1 MSEQILSNLKYQLQG
16 LMLRNQDGSFG
27 VKAERK
33 KVLVQIS
40 AQLKQGGYRLQ
51 SVQSLKPKHVNY
63 LVERWQG
70 EGLSAG
76 TIKNRLSHV
85 RWWAEK
91 IGKASMLPKSNNGAN
106 QAITLD
112 LEKRTYTPTESKAK
126 ELEQNRLEKV
136 SDPLVKLSLR
146 LQREFGLRREEAIKF
161 RPNYAIRGE
170 QLVLKPSWTKGGRP
184 RVIPIRTE
192 SQRHL
197 LQQVQNQVGG
207 GALIRPDRNYIQ
219 QLKAYERQTSQAGL
233 DKNHGLRHMYA
244 QQRYLEL
251 TGWRSPIAGGPTSKQ
266 LTPEQKQIDRQ
277 ARLQVS
283 NELGHSREQITVIY
297 LGR

>member
-1 MSEQILSNLKYQLQG
+1 MSNLKYQLQG

-126 ELEQNRLEKV
+126 ELEQNKLEKV

-251 TGWRSPIAGGPTSKQ
+251 TGWRSPIAGGPTNKQ

-283 NELGHSREQITVIY
+283 NELGHGREQITVIY

>member
-1 MSEQILSNLKYQLQG
+1 MSEQVLSNLKYQLQG

-126 ELEQNRLEKV
+126 ELEQNKLEKV

-251 TGWRSPIAGGPTSKQ
+251 TGWRSPIAGGPTNKQ

-283 NELGHSREQITVIY
+283 NELGHGREQITVIY

>member
-1 MSEQILSNLKYQLQG
+1 MSNLKYQLQG

-63 LVERWQG
+63 LIERWQG

-126 ELEQNRLEKV
+126 ELEQNKLEKV

-251 TGWRSPIAGGPTSKQ
+251 TGWRSPIAGGPTNKQ

-283 NELGHSREQITVIY
+283 NELGHGREQITVIY